1 MIRKSLYPAFV
12 LAGALLA
19 LAPPTTACAQTIEL
33 KVSHYL
39 PPNHTVQKTLEA
51 WGDDI
56 DRRSGGRLKL
66 KIYPAAQLGP
76 VQRQFDLVRN
86 GQADLA
92 VGLTGATPGRYPL
105 TELASLPF
113 VWPKAG
119 SSSEVMSQ
127 RLTEL
132 APKYLAKEY
141 EGLQVLWVGVAPTVG
156 FFTSRKDIKSPAD
169 VRGLKLRFQG
179 EQHAKILRELGGVP
193 LQVPPGEIADGMS
206 KGVIDGAIFNYE
218 AAESFGLGSVT
229 KFVSEPG
236 FMTATLTLAMNAD
249 KYNSLPA
256 DLKTIVDDTTGPAAA
271 VALGKRWDAAE
282 QHGRDYM
289 VGQKVS
295 IVTFTPDEAQKMK
308 TTLEPLLKASIDSL
322 EKQGKPAQA
331 LVDAYLQ

>member
-1 MIRKSLYPAFV
+1 MIRTNPYPALA
-12 LAGALLA
+12 LAGALMA
-19 LAPPTTACAQTIEL
+19 FAPATMTHAQTIEL

-51 WGDDI
+51 WGEDI
-56 DRRSGGRLKL
+56 DKRSDGRLKL

-105 TELASLPF
+105 TELANLPF
-113 VWPKAG
+113 VWPKEA
-119 SSSEVMSQ
+119 STSEVMSK

-132 APKYLAKEY
+132 APKYLAREY
-141 EGLQVLWVGVAPTVG
+141 EGLQILWVGVAPTVS
-156 FFTSRKDIKSPAD
+156 FFTSRKEIKSPAD

-179 EQHAKILRELGGVP
+179 EQHAKIIRELGGVP

-236 FMTATLTLAMNAD
+236 FMTATLALAMNAD
-249 KYNSLPA
+249 KYRSLPA
-256 DLKTIVDDTTGPAAA
+256 DLKTIVDETTGTAAA
-271 VALGKRWDAAE
+271 IALGKRWDAAE
-282 QHGRDYM
+282 QHGREYM

-295 IVTFTPDEAQKMK
+295 IVTLAPDQVEKMK
-308 TTLEPLLKASIDSL
+308 ITLEPLLKASIDAL

-331 LVDAYLQ
+331 LVDEYLK